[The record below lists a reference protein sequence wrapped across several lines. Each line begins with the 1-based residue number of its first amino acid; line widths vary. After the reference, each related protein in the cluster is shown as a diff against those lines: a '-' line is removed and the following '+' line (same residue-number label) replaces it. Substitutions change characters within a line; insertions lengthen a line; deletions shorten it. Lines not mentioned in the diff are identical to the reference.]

1 MNTNS
6 NFKGGTNNGG
16 RSVASMLLPGIMFA
30 NQGTIKAGKKESS
43 FYEKGVVNVT
53 LGNARAGTVNWETR
67 YITAKGIV
75 DNPSQGMAMSRRG
88 AIVDAQRNLLE
99 IIKGVRINSETVVS
113 DRMVS
118 EIIRT
123 EVKGTLK
130 NSEIVN
136 EEWDG
141 NIYEVTMRVPLGKIV
156 KIFKKPD
163 NVGLSANTGTF
174 KREIVEPRIYTGL
187 VIDARGLD
195 LTPAIFVNIYN
206 ESGERVCGQIHPVY
220 RVSTRGI
227 EDIDE
232 ERIGRNPLRIT
243 ASGTIGSHDVDIII
257 DDEDVQNV
265 IENILNT
272 GIFSKSKVIV
282 LID

>member
-1 MNTNS
+1 MNIWKYN
-6 NFKGGTNNGG
+6 
-16 RSVASMLLPGIMFA
+16 LLLICVLLAGIIFI
-30 NQGTIKAGKKESS
+30 NQDMVKAGKKKSP

-53 LGNARAGTVNWETR
+53 LGNGRAGTVNWETR
-67 YITAKGIV
+67 YITARGIV
-75 DNPSQGMAMSRRG
+75 DNPSQGMALSRRG

-123 EVKGTLK
+123 QVEGTLK

-141 NIYEVTMRVPLGKIV
+141 NIYEITMRVPMGRIV

-163 NVGLSANTGTF
+163 NVGLFNKKIG
-174 KREIVEPRIYTGL
+174 EPKKYTSL

-195 LTPAIFVNIYN
+195 LTPAIFINIYN
-206 ESGERVCGQIHPVY
+206 KSGEGVCGPIHPVY
-220 RVSTRGI
+220 RVSVKDI

-232 ERIGRNPLRIT
+232 ERIGSNPLRIM

-257 DDEDVQNV
+257 NDEDAQNV
-265 IENILNT
+265 VENILNT
-272 GIFSKSKVIV
+272 DILSKSNVIV